1 MLDAAR
7 KAKASGVSK
16 DDFLKTVD
24 IAAYKDYS
32 GYADRFK
39 SNAAAAWDEAP

>member
-1 MLDAAR
+1 MPSTAPTVA
-7 KAKASGVSK
+7 
-16 DDFLKTVD
+16 VD
-24 IAAYKDYS
+24 IAAYNDYS

>member
-1 MLDAAR
+1 MPRTALTVA
-7 KAKASGVSK
+7 
-16 DDFLKTVD
+16 VD
-24 IAAYKDYS
+24 IAACKDYP

>member
-1 MLDAAR
+1 VIAYATMPRTALTVA
-7 KAKASGVSK
+7 
-16 DDFLKTVD
+16 VD
-24 IAAYKDYS
+24 IAAYKDYP